1 MLVAPALYGGR
12 GLGMDEY
19 NWAEYESEVTDAILT
34 WFKDNVK
41 VGEGLYDFANI
52 GVDEYKTVDEL
63 AHVIST
69 VCVDTDTVTGKPSGS
84 WYCNSKKA
92 CDMVAYH
99 IGALID
105 VCDDTGEDLRTALL
119 DGWEWCDVMCRVW
132 LVPQIA
138 GEVAENIVWEIETET
153 DIDIDDYIESFNMAT
168 EVWEGPDRYVIE
180 RKEGEWPSQVTF
192 DADDELTI
200 VKKVAENLGHI
211 EEVRVG

>member
-1 MLVAPALYGGR
+1 MN
-12 GLGMDEY
+12 EY

-41 VGEGLYDFANI
+41 VGDGLYDFANI
-52 GVDEYKTVDEL
+52 GVDEYRTVDEL

-69 VCVDTDTVTGKPSGS
+69 VCVDTDTVTGRPSGS
-84 WYCNSKKA
+84 WYCNSEEA
-92 CDMVAYH
+92 LEMVAYH

-138 GEVAENIVWEIETET
+138 RDVAESIAYGIEDDTG
-153 DIDIDDYIESFNMAT
+153 IDIDDYVESFDRAT
-168 EVWEGPDRYVIE
+168 DVWQGPGRYVIE
-180 RKEGEWPSQVTF
+180 LKGGGWPSQVTF
-192 DADDELTI
+192 DADDKLTI
-200 VKKVAENLGHI
+200 VKKVAEYIGHI
-211 EEVRVG
+211 KEVRVG